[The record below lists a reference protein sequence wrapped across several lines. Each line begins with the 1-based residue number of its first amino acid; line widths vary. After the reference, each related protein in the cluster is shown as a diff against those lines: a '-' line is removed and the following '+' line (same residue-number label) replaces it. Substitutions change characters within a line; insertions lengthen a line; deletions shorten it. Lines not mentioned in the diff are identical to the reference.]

1 MIPVSQDNGEGS
13 LCGSNFCH
21 ALEESGIGC
30 YRGRKGDGI
39 ENKGNGAREMTQAVQ
54 DLSWEHGA
62 LNLDIQYPH
71 KK

>member
-39 ENKGNGAREMTQAVQ
+39 ENKENGAREMTQAVQ
-54 DLSWEHGA
+54 DL
-62 LNLDIQYPH
+62 
-71 KK
+71 